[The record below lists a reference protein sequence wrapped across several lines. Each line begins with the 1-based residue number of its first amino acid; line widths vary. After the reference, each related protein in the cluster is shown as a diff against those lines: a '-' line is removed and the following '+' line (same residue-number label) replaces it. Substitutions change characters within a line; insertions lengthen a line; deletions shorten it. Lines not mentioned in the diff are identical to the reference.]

1 MNNNSIRVAVMT
13 GCMAKFSE
21 NIHHPLFSI
30 CHSHNPSRPQF
41 LLPWLIGFFIRV
53 IWRMPLVEHVLLSST
68 VVEYVLFILIKYMC
82 WRFIRSV
89 LSCIQRIS
97 CKTIRHYPQWF
108 CKSLFFIYVI
118 FALCI
123 TYVGVQ
129 PDFHSRRYI
138 FLYLVPFET
147 CSRHHEYIWNII
159 ELMLTNIQLI
169 N

>member
-1 MNNNSIRVAVMT
+1 M
-13 GCMAKFSE
+13 FY
-21 NIHHPLFSI
+21 
-30 CHSHNPSRPQF
+30 
-41 LLPWLIGFFIRV
+41 
-53 IWRMPLVEHVLLSST
+53 LVRQWWSTYYSFWSST
-68 VVEYVLFILIKYMC
+68 CVD
-82 WRFIRSV
+82 V
-89 LSCIQRIS
+89 LSDPCCHVFNVFRVKR
-97 CKTIRHYPQWF
+97 CPIRHYPQWF

-169 N
+169 NQSISYGGWETMQYCYHNHIVKSKFWIIMTVKKKSEVLLN